1 MDQFKKGDWNIAD
14 LGSPLDLDKCE
25 DLIDDK
31 MAKNVANDIRR
42 ELGAAALKPHKPLLA
57 PSANGGLRPS
67 KDPQFSKL
75 IGGDPKKSPAGNGAG
90 KLPVQKLSKVPSGPN
105 LQQQQDWMQ
114 RAVAAPK
121 QSKDQE
127 LLTQMT
133 KRLAQLEG
141 VNKSLKLEIRE
152 MHEKNAGLK
161 AQNESLRALTS
172 ADSIQTLDSLKK
184 ERDKFK

>member
-14 LGSPLDLDKCE
+14 LGSPLDLDLCE

-31 MAKNVANDIRR
+31 MARNVANDIRR

-57 PSANGGLRPS
+57 PSAGGGLRPS

-75 IGGDPKKSPAGNGAG
+75 IGGDPKKSPAAG
-90 KLPVQKLSKVPSGPN
+90 KKPLSKVPSGAN
-105 LQQQQDWMQ
+105 IQQDWMQ
-114 RAVAAPK
+114 RAVAAAPPK

-133 KRLAQLEG
+133 KRL
-141 VNKSLKLEIRE
+141 
-152 MHEKNAGLK
+152 
-161 AQNESLRALTS
+161 T
-172 ADSIQTLDSLKK
+172 
-184 ERDKFK
+184 